1 MMENLYI
8 GIEIGATKQQAAL
21 GTADGRLLH
30 TITGKIPLPRGAQ
43 DVLDWLSAKVPELLR
58 MEERFGGRVRSL
70 AAGFGG
76 EIESSTGRTLNSV
89 QVPGWEDFPLRGWLE
104 ETFSMPAE
112 VLNDT
117 VSGGFSE
124 LYLGRGKEAGN
135 VFYTNIG
142 SGIGGGTLGGLCH
155 KLVGMERFGQIK
167 KLAESGN
174 LDHVDLTM
182 KDITVHADWQSPEPG
197 AMTRVEEIC
206 SGLGIERRLRRPGYV
221 PAGSRIMEMC
231 GGDPAG
237 ISCRMLE
244 DAARAGDPFA
254 LEEVD
259 RIARSYSIGLSN
271 VLTLMSP
278 ELVIIGGGVAKMG
291 GLLLDRVREYTDRI
305 AFISCRGHYTI
316 EQSVMMDDAVIAG
329 AARTYQERKLLI
341 FHGEEWYN

>member
-76 EIESSTGRTLNSV
+76 EIESSTAGPSIRCRCPAGRTSRCA
-89 QVPGWEDFPLRGWLE
+89 GGLE

-142 SGIGGGTLGGLCH
+142 SGIGGAFFIDRVYYDG
-155 KLVGMERFGQIK
+155 VGYGAAYFGNTYIP
-167 KLAESGN
+167 
-174 LDHVDLTM
+174 
-182 KDITVHADWQSPEPG
+182 DWQSP
-197 AMTRVEEIC
+197 
-206 SGLGIERRLRRPGYV
+206 
-221 PAGSRIMEMC
+221 SR
-231 GGDPAG
+231 G
-237 ISCRMLE
+237 R
-244 DAARAGDPFA
+244 
-254 LEEVD
+254 
-259 RIARSYSIGLSN
+259 
-271 VLTLMSP
+271 
-278 ELVIIGGGVAKMG
+278 
-291 GLLLDRVREYTDRI
+291 
-305 AFISCRGHYTI
+305 
-316 EQSVMMDDAVIAG
+316 
-329 AARTYQERKLLI
+329 
-341 FHGEEWYN
+341 

>member
-142 SGIGGGTLGGLCH
+142 SGIGGAFFIDRVYYDG
-155 KLVGMERFGQIK
+155 VGYGAAYFGNTYIP
-167 KLAESGN
+167 
-174 LDHVDLTM
+174 
-182 KDITVHADWQSPEPG
+182 DWQSPEPG

-291 GLLLDRVREYTDRI
+291 GLLLDRVREHTDRI

-329 AARTYQERKLLI
+329 AVYCAGHPELIRK
-341 FHGEEWYN
+341 GSC

>member
-142 SGIGGGTLGGLCH
+142 SGIGGAFFIDRVYYDG
-155 KLVGMERFGQIK
+155 VGYGAAYFGNTYIP
-167 KLAESGN
+167 
-174 LDHVDLTM
+174 
-182 KDITVHADWQSPEPG
+182 DWQSPEPG

-278 ELVIIGGGVAKMG
+278 ELVIIRGGVAKMG

-329 AARTYQERKLLI
+329 AVYCAGHPELIRK
-341 FHGEEWYN
+341 GSC

>member
-21 GTADGRLLH
+21 GTANGRLLH

-142 SGIGGGTLGGLCH
+142 SGIGGAFFIDRVYYDG
-155 KLVGMERFGQIK
+155 VGYGAAYFGNTYIP
-167 KLAESGN
+167 
-174 LDHVDLTM
+174 
-182 KDITVHADWQSPEPG
+182 DWQSPEPG

-329 AARTYQERKLLI
+329 AVYCAGHPELIRK
-341 FHGEEWYN
+341 GSC

>member
-8 GIEIGATKQQAAL
+8 GIEIGATKQQVAL

-43 DVLDWLSAKVPELLR
+43 DVLDWLSAQVPELLR

-117 VSGGFSE
+117 VAGGFSE
-124 LYLGRGKEAGN
+124 LYLGRGKEAGT

-142 SGIGGGTLGGLCH
+142 SGIGGAFFIDRVYYDG
-155 KLVGMERFGQIK
+155 VGY
-167 KLAESGN
+167 
-174 LDHVDLTM
+174 VP
-182 KDITVHADWQSPEPG
+182 DWQSPEPG

-231 GGDPAG
+231 GGDPAA
-237 ISCRMLE
+237 ISCRMME
-244 DAARAGDPFA
+244 DAARAGDSFA

-259 RIARSYSIGLSN
+259 RIAKSYSIGLSN

-278 ELVIIGGGVAKMG
+278 ELVIVGGGVAKMG

-329 AARTYQERKLLI
+329 AVYCAGHPELIRK
-341 FHGEEWYN
+341 GSY

>member
-1 MMENLYI
+1 M
-8 GIEIGATKQQAAL
+8 
-21 GTADGRLLH
+21 
-30 TITGKIPLPRGAQ
+30 
-43 DVLDWLSAKVPELLR
+43 LDWLSAKVPELLR

-142 SGIGGGTLGGLCH
+142 SGIGGAFFIDRVYYDG
-155 KLVGMERFGQIK
+155 VGYGAAYFGNTYIP
-167 KLAESGN
+167 
-174 LDHVDLTM
+174 
-182 KDITVHADWQSPEPG
+182 DWQSPEPG

-231 GGDPAG
+231 GGEPAG

-291 GLLLDRVREYTDRI
+291 DLLLDRVREYTDRI

-329 AARTYQERKLLI
+329 AVYCAGHPELIRK
-341 FHGEEWYN
+341 GSC

>member
-43 DVLDWLSAKVPELLR
+43 DVLDGLSAKVPELLR

-142 SGIGGGTLGGLCH
+142 SGIGGAFFIDRVYYDG
-155 KLVGMERFGQIK
+155 VGYGAAYFGNTYIP
-167 KLAESGN
+167 
-174 LDHVDLTM
+174 
-182 KDITVHADWQSPEPG
+182 DWQSPEPG

-231 GGDPAG
+231 GGKPAG

-291 GLLLDRVREYTDRI
+291 DLLLDRVREYTDRI

-329 AARTYQERKLLI
+329 AVYCAGHPELIRK
-341 FHGEEWYN
+341 GSC

>member
-135 VFYTNIG
+135 VFYTNLG
-142 SGIGGGTLGGLCH
+142 SGIGGAFFIDRVYYDG
-155 KLVGMERFGQIK
+155 VGYGAAYFGNTYIP
-167 KLAESGN
+167 
-174 LDHVDLTM
+174 
-182 KDITVHADWQSPEPG
+182 DWQSPEPG

-329 AARTYQERKLLI
+329 AVYCAGHPELIRK
-341 FHGEEWYN
+341 GSC

>member
-142 SGIGGGTLGGLCH
+142 SGIGGAFFIDRVYYDG
-155 KLVGMERFGQIK
+155 VGYGAAYFGNTYIP
-167 KLAESGN
+167 
-174 LDHVDLTM
+174 
-182 KDITVHADWQSPEPG
+182 DWQSPEPG

-305 AFISCRGHYTI
+305 EFISCRGHYTI

-329 AARTYQERKLLI
+329 AVYCAGHPELIRK
-341 FHGEEWYN
+341 GSC

>member
-30 TITGKIPLPRGAQ
+30 SITGKIPLPRGAQ

-142 SGIGGGTLGGLCH
+142 SGIGGAFFIDRVYYDG
-155 KLVGMERFGQIK
+155 VGYGAAYFGNTYIP
-167 KLAESGN
+167 
-174 LDHVDLTM
+174 
-182 KDITVHADWQSPEPG
+182 DWQSPEPG

-329 AARTYQERKLLI
+329 AVYCAGHPELIRK
-341 FHGEEWYN
+341 GSC

>member
-8 GIEIGATKQQAAL
+8 GIEIGATKQQVAL

-117 VSGGFSE
+117 VAGGFSE
-124 LYLGRGKEAGN
+124 LYLGRGKEAGT

-142 SGIGGGTLGGLCH
+142 SGIGGAFFIDRVYYDG
-155 KLVGMERFGQIK
+155 VGYGAAYFGNTYIP
-167 KLAESGN
+167 
-174 LDHVDLTM
+174 
-182 KDITVHADWQSPEPG
+182 DWQSPEPG

-231 GGDPAG
+231 GGDPAA
-237 ISCRMLE
+237 ISCRMME
-244 DAARAGDPFA
+244 DAARAGDSFA

-259 RIARSYSIGLSN
+259 RIAKSYSIGLSN

-278 ELVIIGGGVAKMG
+278 ELVIVGGGVAKMG

-305 AFISCRGHYTI
+305 AFISCRGHFTI

-329 AARTYQERKLLI
+329 AVYCAGHPELIRK
-341 FHGEEWYN
+341 GSY

>member
-142 SGIGGGTLGGLCH
+142 SGIGGAFFIDRVYYDG
-155 KLVGMERFGQIK
+155 VGYGAAYFGNTYIP
-167 KLAESGN
+167 
-174 LDHVDLTM
+174 
-182 KDITVHADWQSPEPG
+182 DWQSPEPG

-221 PAGSRIMEMC
+221 PAGSRIREMC
-231 GGDPAG
+231 GGKPAG

-291 GLLLDRVREYTDRI
+291 DLLLDRVREYTDRI

-329 AARTYQERKLLI
+329 AVYCAGHPELIRK
-341 FHGEEWYN
+341 GSC

>member
-8 GIEIGATKQQAAL
+8 GIEIGATKQQVAL

-117 VSGGFSE
+117 VAGGFSE
-124 LYLGRGKEAGN
+124 LYLGRGKEAGT

-142 SGIGGGTLGGLCH
+142 SGIGGAFFIDRVYYDG
-155 KLVGMERFGQIK
+155 VGYGAAYFGNTYIP
-167 KLAESGN
+167 
-174 LDHVDLTM
+174 
-182 KDITVHADWQSPEPG
+182 DWQSPEPG

-231 GGDPAG
+231 GGDPAA
-237 ISCRMLE
+237 ISCRMME
-244 DAARAGDPFA
+244 DAARAGDSFA

-259 RIARSYSIGLSN
+259 RIAKSYSIGLSN

-278 ELVIIGGGVAKMG
+278 ELVIVGGGVAKMG

-329 AARTYQERKLLI
+329 AVYCAGHPELIRK
-341 FHGEEWYN
+341 GSY

>member
-124 LYLGRGKEAGN
+124 LYLGRGKEAGI

-142 SGIGGGTLGGLCH
+142 SGIGGAFFIDRVYYDG
-155 KLVGMERFGQIK
+155 VGYGAAYFGNTYIP
-167 KLAESGN
+167 
-174 LDHVDLTM
+174 
-182 KDITVHADWQSPEPG
+182 DWQSPEPG

-291 GLLLDRVREYTDRI
+291 DLLLDRVREYTDRI
-305 AFISCRGHYTI
+305 AFISCCGHYTI

-329 AARTYQERKLLI
+329 AVYCAGHPELIRK
-341 FHGEEWYN
+341 GSC

>member
-58 MEERFGGRVRSL
+58 MEERVGGRVRSL

-142 SGIGGGTLGGLCH
+142 SGIGGAFFIDRVYYDG
-155 KLVGMERFGQIK
+155 VGYGAAYFGNTYIP
-167 KLAESGN
+167 
-174 LDHVDLTM
+174 
-182 KDITVHADWQSPEPG
+182 DWQSPEPG

-329 AARTYQERKLLI
+329 AVYCAGHPELIRK
-341 FHGEEWYN
+341 GSC

>member
-142 SGIGGGTLGGLCH
+142 SGIGGAFFIDRVYYDG
-155 KLVGMERFGQIK
+155 VGYGAAYFGNTYIP
-167 KLAESGN
+167 
-174 LDHVDLTM
+174 
-182 KDITVHADWQSPEPG
+182 DWQSPEPG

-244 DAARAGDPFA
+244 DAGRAGDPFA

-329 AARTYQERKLLI
+329 AVYCAGHPELIRK
-341 FHGEEWYN
+341 GSC

>member
-142 SGIGGGTLGGLCH
+142 SGIGGAFFIDRVYYDG
-155 KLVGMERFGQIK
+155 VGYGAAYFGNTYIP
-167 KLAESGN
+167 
-174 LDHVDLTM
+174 
-182 KDITVHADWQSPEPG
+182 DWQSPEPG

-231 GGDPAG
+231 GGEPAG

-291 GLLLDRVREYTDRI
+291 DLLLDRVREYTDRI

-329 AARTYQERKLLI
+329 AVYCAGHPELIRK
-341 FHGEEWYN
+341 GSC

>member
-142 SGIGGGTLGGLCH
+142 SGIGGRLLHRPGL
-155 KLVGMERFGQIK
+155 LR
-167 KLAESGN
+167 
-174 LDHVDLTM
+174 
-182 KDITVHADWQSPEPG
+182 
-197 AMTRVEEIC
+197 R
-206 SGLGIERRLRRPGYV
+206 RRLRRGLLRQHLHPRLAVARAGGDDPGGGDLLRARDRTAAA
-221 PAGSRIMEMC
+221 PAGICPR
-231 GGDPAG
+231 GLADHGDVRGDPAG

-329 AARTYQERKLLI
+329 AVYCAGHPELIRK
-341 FHGEEWYN
+341 GSC

>member
-1 MMENLYI
+1 M
-8 GIEIGATKQQAAL
+8 
-21 GTADGRLLH
+21 
-30 TITGKIPLPRGAQ
+30 
-43 DVLDWLSAKVPELLR
+43 LDWLSAKVPELLR

-142 SGIGGGTLGGLCH
+142 SGIGGAFFIDRVYYDG
-155 KLVGMERFGQIK
+155 VGYGAAYFGNTYIP
-167 KLAESGN
+167 
-174 LDHVDLTM
+174 
-182 KDITVHADWQSPEPG
+182 DWQSPEPG

-329 AARTYQERKLLI
+329 AVYCAGHPELIRK
-341 FHGEEWYN
+341 GSC

>member
-1 MMENLYI
+1 M
-8 GIEIGATKQQAAL
+8 
-21 GTADGRLLH
+21 
-30 TITGKIPLPRGAQ
+30 
-43 DVLDWLSAKVPELLR
+43 
-58 MEERFGGRVRSL
+58 
-70 AAGFGG
+70 
-76 EIESSTGRTLNSV
+76 

-142 SGIGGGTLGGLCH
+142 SGIGGAFFIDRVYYDGVGYGAAYFRQHLHPRLAVARAGGDDP
-155 KLVGMERFGQIK
+155 GG
-167 KLAESGN
+167 G
-174 LDHVDLTM
+174 DLLRARDRT
-182 KDITVHADWQSPEPG
+182 A
-197 AMTRVEEIC
+197 
-206 SGLGIERRLRRPGYV
+206 LRRPGYV

-329 AARTYQERKLLI
+329 AVYCAGHPELIRK
-341 FHGEEWYN
+341 GSC

>member
-142 SGIGGGTLGGLCH
+142 SGIGGAFFIDRVYYDG
-155 KLVGMERFGQIK
+155 VGYGAAYFGNTYIP
-167 KLAESGN
+167 
-174 LDHVDLTM
+174 
-182 KDITVHADWQSPEPG
+182 DWQSP
-197 AMTRVEEIC
+197 
-206 SGLGIERRLRRPGYV
+206 
-221 PAGSRIMEMC
+221 SR
-231 GGDPAG
+231 G
-237 ISCRMLE
+237 R
-244 DAARAGDPFA
+244 
-254 LEEVD
+254 
-259 RIARSYSIGLSN
+259 
-271 VLTLMSP
+271 
-278 ELVIIGGGVAKMG
+278 
-291 GLLLDRVREYTDRI
+291 
-305 AFISCRGHYTI
+305 
-316 EQSVMMDDAVIAG
+316 
-329 AARTYQERKLLI
+329 
-341 FHGEEWYN
+341 

>member
-142 SGIGGGTLGGLCH
+142 SGIGGAFFIDRVYYDG
-155 KLVGMERFGQIK
+155 VGYGAAYFGNTYIP
-167 KLAESGN
+167 
-174 LDHVDLTM
+174 
-182 KDITVHADWQSPEPG
+182 DWQSPEPG

-329 AARTYQERKLLI
+329 AVYCAGHPELIRK
-341 FHGEEWYN
+341 GSY

>member
-142 SGIGGGTLGGLCH
+142 SGIGGAFFIDRVYYDG
-155 KLVGMERFGQIK
+155 VGYGAAYFGNTYIP
-167 KLAESGN
+167 
-174 LDHVDLTM
+174 
-182 KDITVHADWQSPEPG
+182 DWQSPEPG

-259 RIARSYSIGLSN
+259 RIAGSYSIGLSN

-329 AARTYQERKLLI
+329 AVYCAGHPELIRK
-341 FHGEEWYN
+341 GSC

>member
-1 MMENLYI
+1 MENLYI

-142 SGIGGGTLGGLCH
+142 SGIGGAFFIDRVYYDG
-155 KLVGMERFGQIK
+155 VGYGAAYFGNTYIP
-167 KLAESGN
+167 
-174 LDHVDLTM
+174 
-182 KDITVHADWQSPEPG
+182 DWQSPEPG

-231 GGDPAG
+231 GGEPAG

-291 GLLLDRVREYTDRI
+291 DLLLDRVREYTDRI

-329 AARTYQERKLLI
+329 AVYCAGHPELIRK
-341 FHGEEWYN
+341 GSC

>member
-1 MMENLYI
+1 MENLYI

-142 SGIGGGTLGGLCH
+142 SGIGGAFFIDRVYYDG
-155 KLVGMERFGQIK
+155 VGYGAAYFGNTYIP
-167 KLAESGN
+167 
-174 LDHVDLTM
+174 
-182 KDITVHADWQSPEPG
+182 DWQSPEPG

-329 AARTYQERKLLI
+329 AVYCAGHPELIRK
-341 FHGEEWYN
+341 GSC

>member
-142 SGIGGGTLGGLCH
+142 SGIGGAFFIDRVYYDG
-155 KLVGMERFGQIK
+155 VGYGAAYFGNTYIP
-167 KLAESGN
+167 
-174 LDHVDLTM
+174 
-182 KDITVHADWQSPEPG
+182 DWQSPEPG

-254 LEEVD
+254 REEVD

-329 AARTYQERKLLI
+329 AVYCAGHPELIRK
-341 FHGEEWYN
+341 GSC

>member
-1 MMENLYI
+1 
-8 GIEIGATKQQAAL
+8 
-21 GTADGRLLH
+21 
-30 TITGKIPLPRGAQ
+30 
-43 DVLDWLSAKVPELLR
+43 

-142 SGIGGGTLGGLCH
+142 SGIGGAFFIDRVYYDG
-155 KLVGMERFGQIK
+155 VGYGAAYFGNTYIP
-167 KLAESGN
+167 
-174 LDHVDLTM
+174 
-182 KDITVHADWQSPEPG
+182 DWQSPEPG

-231 GGDPAG
+231 GGEPAG

-291 GLLLDRVREYTDRI
+291 DLLLDRVREYTDRI

-329 AARTYQERKLLI
+329 AVYCAGHPELIRK
-341 FHGEEWYN
+341 GSC

>member
-142 SGIGGGTLGGLCH
+142 SGIGGAFFIDRVYYDG
-155 KLVGMERFGQIK
+155 VGYGAAYFGNAYIP
-167 KLAESGN
+167 
-174 LDHVDLTM
+174 
-182 KDITVHADWQSPEPG
+182 DWQSPEPG

-329 AARTYQERKLLI
+329 AVYCAGHPELIRK
-341 FHGEEWYN
+341 GSC

>member
-142 SGIGGGTLGGLCH
+142 SGIGGAFFIDRVYYDG
-155 KLVGMERFGQIK
+155 VGYGAAYFGNTYIP
-167 KLAESGN
+167 
-174 LDHVDLTM
+174 
-182 KDITVHADWQSPEPG
+182 DWQSPEPG

-329 AARTYQERKLLI
+329 AVYCAGHPELIRKRSC
-341 FHGEEWYN
+341 

>member
-142 SGIGGGTLGGLCH
+142 SGIGGAFFIDRVYYDG
-155 KLVGMERFGQIK
+155 VGYGAAYFGNTYIP
-167 KLAESGN
+167 
-174 LDHVDLTM
+174 
-182 KDITVHADWQSPEPG
+182 DWQSPEPG
-197 AMTRVEEIC
+197 R
-206 SGLGIERRLRRPGYV
+206 
-221 PAGSRIMEMC
+221 
-231 GGDPAG
+231 
-237 ISCRMLE
+237 
-244 DAARAGDPFA
+244 
-254 LEEVD
+254 
-259 RIARSYSIGLSN
+259 
-271 VLTLMSP
+271 
-278 ELVIIGGGVAKMG
+278 
-291 GLLLDRVREYTDRI
+291 
-305 AFISCRGHYTI
+305 
-316 EQSVMMDDAVIAG
+316 
-329 AARTYQERKLLI
+329 
-341 FHGEEWYN
+341 

>member
-1 MMENLYI
+1 MENLYI
-8 GIEIGATKQQAAL
+8 GIEIGATKQQVAL

-117 VSGGFSE
+117 VAGGFSE
-124 LYLGRGKEAGN
+124 LYLGRGKEAGT

-142 SGIGGGTLGGLCH
+142 SGIGGAFFIDRVYYDG
-155 KLVGMERFGQIK
+155 VGYGAAYFGNTYIP
-167 KLAESGN
+167 
-174 LDHVDLTM
+174 
-182 KDITVHADWQSPEPG
+182 DWQSPEPG

-231 GGDPAG
+231 GGDPAA
-237 ISCRMLE
+237 ISCRMME
-244 DAARAGDPFA
+244 DAARAGDSFA

-259 RIARSYSIGLSN
+259 RIAKSYSIGLSN

-278 ELVIIGGGVAKMG
+278 ELVIVGGGVAKMG

-329 AARTYQERKLLI
+329 AVYCAGHPELIRK
-341 FHGEEWYN
+341 GSY

>member
-58 MEERFGGRVRSL
+58 MEERYGGRVRSL

-142 SGIGGGTLGGLCH
+142 SGIGGAFFIDRVYYDG
-155 KLVGMERFGQIK
+155 VGYGAAYFGNTYIP
-167 KLAESGN
+167 
-174 LDHVDLTM
+174 
-182 KDITVHADWQSPEPG
+182 DWQSPEPG

-329 AARTYQERKLLI
+329 AVYCAGHPELIRK
-341 FHGEEWYN
+341 GSC

>member
-112 VLNDT
+112 VLNYT

-142 SGIGGGTLGGLCH
+142 SGIGGAFFIDRVYYDG
-155 KLVGMERFGQIK
+155 VGYGAAYFGNTYIP
-167 KLAESGN
+167 
-174 LDHVDLTM
+174 
-182 KDITVHADWQSPEPG
+182 DWQSPEPG

-329 AARTYQERKLLI
+329 AVYCAGHPELIRK
-341 FHGEEWYN
+341 GSC

>member
-142 SGIGGGTLGGLCH
+142 SGIGGAFFIDRVYYDG
-155 KLVGMERFGQIK
+155 VGYGAAYFGNTYIP
-167 KLAESGN
+167 
-174 LDHVDLTM
+174 
-182 KDITVHADWQSPEPG
+182 DWQSPKPG

-206 SGLGIERRLRRPGYV
+206 SGLADHGDVRGETGGDQLPDAGGRGPRGGSLRAGGGRPDREELQHRAEQRTHADVPRAGHYRGRRRQDGRSAPRPG
-221 PAGSRIMEMC
+221 ARIHR
-231 GGDPAG
+231 PH
-237 ISCRMLE
+237 RVHLLP
-244 DAARAGDPFA
+244 RA
-254 LEEVD
+254 LHD
-259 RIARSYSIGLSN
+259 RTERDDGRR
-271 VLTLMSP
+271 
-278 ELVIIGGGVAKMG
+278 GHRRG
-291 GLLLDRVREYTDRI
+291 GLL
-305 AFISCRGHYTI
+305 RG
-316 EQSVMMDDAVIAG
+316 AP
-329 AARTYQERKLLI
+329 RTYQERKLLI

>member
-30 TITGKIPLPRGAQ
+30 TITGKIPLPRGTQ

-142 SGIGGGTLGGLCH
+142 SGIGGAFFIDRVYYDG
-155 KLVGMERFGQIK
+155 VGYGAAYFGNTYIP
-167 KLAESGN
+167 
-174 LDHVDLTM
+174 
-182 KDITVHADWQSPEPG
+182 DWQSPEPG

-329 AARTYQERKLLI
+329 AVYCAGHPELIRK
-341 FHGEEWYN
+341 GSC

>member
-117 VSGGFSE
+117 VAGGFSE

-142 SGIGGGTLGGLCH
+142 SGIGGAFFIDRVYYDG
-155 KLVGMERFGQIK
+155 VGYGAAYFGNTYIP
-167 KLAESGN
+167 
-174 LDHVDLTM
+174 
-182 KDITVHADWQSPEPG
+182 DWQSPEPG

-231 GGDPAG
+231 GGDPAA
-237 ISCRMLE
+237 ISCRMME
-244 DAARAGDPFA
+244 DAARAGDSFA

-259 RIARSYSIGLSN
+259 RIAKSYSIGLSN

-278 ELVIIGGGVAKMG
+278 ELVIVGGGVAKMG

-329 AARTYQERKLLI
+329 AVYCAGHPELIRK
-341 FHGEEWYN
+341 GSY

>member
-124 LYLGRGKEAGN
+124 LYLGRGKEAGT

-142 SGIGGGTLGGLCH
+142 SGIGGAFFIDRVYYDG
-155 KLVGMERFGQIK
+155 VGYGAAYFGNTYIP
-167 KLAESGN
+167 
-174 LDHVDLTM
+174 
-182 KDITVHADWQSPEPG
+182 DWQSPEPG

-231 GGDPAG
+231 GGDPAA
-237 ISCRMLE
+237 ISCRMME
-244 DAARAGDPFA
+244 DAARAGDSFA

-259 RIARSYSIGLSN
+259 RIAKSYSIGLSN

-291 GLLLDRVREYTDRI
+291 DLLLDRVREYTDRI

-329 AARTYQERKLLI
+329 AVYCAGHPELIRK
-341 FHGEEWYN
+341 GSC

>member
-1 MMENLYI
+1 MMENLDI

-142 SGIGGGTLGGLCH
+142 SGIGGAFFIDRVYYDG
-155 KLVGMERFGQIK
+155 VGYGAAYFGNTYIP
-167 KLAESGN
+167 
-174 LDHVDLTM
+174 
-182 KDITVHADWQSPEPG
+182 DWQSPEPG

-329 AARTYQERKLLI
+329 AVYCAGHPELIRK
-341 FHGEEWYN
+341 GSC

>member
-142 SGIGGGTLGGLCH
+142 SGIGGAFFIDRVYYDG
-155 KLVGMERFGQIK
+155 VGYGAAYFGNTYIP
-167 KLAESGN
+167 
-174 LDHVDLTM
+174 
-182 KDITVHADWQSPEPG
+182 DWQSPEPG
-197 AMTRVEEIC
+197 AMTRVEEVC

-329 AARTYQERKLLI
+329 AVYCAGHPELIRK
-341 FHGEEWYN
+341 GSC